1 MSPLRRRRE
10 GLTDYRKRK
19 KFIQS
24 RLPRVVCRISNKYI
38 TAAIVT
44 VDQKGDKTIASATSK
59 ELSDL
64 GWHFGLNNVPAS
76 YLTGCL
82 LAKKASSLNLG
93 EVILDI
99 GLYTPTK
106 GNRLFALAK
115 GCVDSGLKVLFNESV
130 APSEER
136 IRGDHLAEFAGS
148 QQTGVAFSRLRAASV
163 NPKLITEEF
172 NSLMATIK
180 GSEVSKRV

>member
-24 RLPRVVCRISNKYI
+24 RLPRVVCRISNKYV

-44 VDQKGDKTIASATSK
+44 VDLKGDRTVASATSK
-59 ELSDL
+59 ELSGL
-64 GWHFGLNNVPAS
+64 GWHFGVNNVPAS

-82 LAKKASSLNLG
+82 LARRASGLNLG
-93 EVILDI
+93 DVILDI

-130 APSEER
+130 APSEGR
-136 IRGDHLAEFAGS
+136 IRGDHLAEFAGK
-148 QQTGVAFSRLRAASV
+148 QQTGVAFSGLRAAAV
-163 NPKLITEEF
+163 DPKSITEEF
-172 NSLMATIK
+172 NSLVRKIK
-180 GSEVSKRV
+180 ESEVSKRV